1 MAARVLVTGASGF
14 IGMHCLKPLLAAGYE
29 VIATRNSTRARAV
42 EGVTWVEADLLQAS
56 GHAELMARFRPQLL
70 LHLAWYVEPG
80 KMIESEENL
89 RWTAA
94 SLELLR
100 QFRAH
105 GGERCVFGGSGYE
118 YDWRYGYCTEE
129 LTPTRPDTLYG
140 AAKNALSGAMLGYCR
155 SVGLSGAWARMFFMY
170 GPFENP
176 RRLVPSVILS
186 LLRGEPAKSS
196 HGKQVR
202 DYMHVQDVADGL
214 VALLKS
220 QATGAFNIASGN
232 ATAIRTI
239 VERIGHII
247 GRPELLQ
254 IGALPARANDV
265 ALVLGDPEKT
275 HREIGWRSSIDLET
289 GLKNTIDWW
298 RNESQVTK

>member
-1 MAARVLVTGASGF
+1 
-14 IGMHCLKPLLAAGYE
+14 
-29 VIATRNSTRARAV
+29 
-42 EGVTWVEADLLQAS
+42 
-56 GHAELMARFRPQLL
+56 
-70 LHLAWYVEPG
+70 
-80 KMIESEENL
+80 
-89 RWTAA
+89 
-94 SLELLR
+94 
-100 QFRAH
+100 
-105 GGERCVFGGSGYE
+105 
-118 YDWRYGYCTEE
+118 
-129 LTPTRPDTLYG
+129 
-140 AAKNALSGAMLGYCR
+140 
-155 SVGLSGAWARMFFMY
+155 
-170 GPFENP
+170 
-176 RRLVPSVILS
+176 VPSVILS
-186 LLRGEPAKSS
+186 LLRAEPAKSS

-220 QATGAFNIASGN
+220 PATGAFNIASGN
-232 ATAIRTI
+232 ATSIRTI